1 MSKSFF
7 IISTKLSAHL
17 CFSFKK
23 NKTQMKSRKLHDV
36 LGGCQNFVSGR
47 NQAVFIS
54 VLKANSSSHISQR
67 LHNACYGH
75 TLKDNS
81 RMKIIMML

>member
-23 NKTQMKSRKLHDV
+23 NKTQMKSRALHDV

-47 NQAVFIS
+47 NQAVYIS
-54 VLKANSSSHISQR
+54 VLKANSSSHIS
-67 LHNACYGH
+67 HSVYIMH
-75 TLKDNS
+75 VMDTL
-81 RMKIIMML
+81 